1 MTFQRNQ
8 GEKMAQGMAYLKQA
22 TEENHGEDA

>member
-1 MTFQRNQ
+1 MTFRRNQ
-8 GEKMAQGMAYLKQA
+8 GKKMAQGMAHWKQA